1 MRARIYNRLSK
12 QYYISEVYAVINR
25 AGDWY
30 VVDAPDDPGKLC
42 LVEYLDF
49 STQPPYE
56 VNVEIIDKNPVNGKW
71 VYRDGSE
78 VESLN
83 ENLQHSKKVHY
94 YGGELCLWDNVRA
107 LTELLETGLL
117 EKAQVGLATVS
128 TKLAGW
134 NYIESKQDIDRLM
147 QEYSGFHDAVL
158 KELSYVSG
166 DYFDVDGMILSLAGS
181 KQVRVVF
188 NSDWAKEIE
197 IMLLAPR
204 VVHLVPAA
212 ENYTSELF
220 EASVLL
226 KDHMVYFY
234 DSDVEEIMDE
244 YDGTY
249 FVSMGMMWRY
259 TA

>member
-1 MRARIYNRLSK
+1 M
-12 QYYISEVYAVINR
+12 
-25 AGDWY
+25 
-30 VVDAPDDPGKLC
+30 
-42 LVEYLDF
+42 
-49 STQPPYE
+49 
-56 VNVEIIDKNPVNGKW
+56 
-71 VYRDGSE
+71 
-78 VESLN
+78 
-83 ENLQHSKKVHY
+83 
-94 YGGELCLWDNVRA
+94 CLWDNVRA